1 MAQQRTQLAPIGG
14 RYTLERRIARGG
26 MAEVWLA
33 TDTFLHRDV
42 AVKLLKPHLAN
53 DEDAAERFRREAK
66 ACAGITHPNIVA
78 VYDCLDYQ
86 GQQAVVMQYVKGKSL
101 RDILDRQKRLGPKLT
116 VHIGVSIAA
125 ALAEAHARGIIHRD
139 VKPGNIL
146 VTPQGRV
153 LLADFGIA
161 KESNT
166 SERDLTNDN
175 IMMGTA
181 KYLSPEQVRGKLLD
195 GRADLYSLGL
205 VLYECLAGRV
215 PFLGETDADTALARL
230 QREPTDLGRLRPS
243 LSPQLV
249 KVIHKLIAR
258 QPNDRYS
265 TGTEARAA
273 LTAALTP
280 HVDATTPLVQPPKN
294 GEYVVNDEGE
304 LALTTELPRHT
315 SPAPHQKL
323 TRRDARRNGM
333 RLLAVLASIGILAA
347 TVLTQVGGNDVTV
360 TTQDTT
366 PVAVAAPSIA
376 TIQSIVSF
384 DPNGDDGMENEALV
398 PYLLDGNPETTWST
412 TCYAN
417 QYFGSKEFVGLLV
430 TFSAPATGTL
440 KIGMRNAPW
449 AIEVFATNETP
460 PTSIEAWGPHIAK
473 KFNTKRPGAVFSLTE
488 PAQYVLIALRE
499 AGVSPACSTSNPY
512 QSILAGITFQQS

>member
-1 MAQQRTQLAPIGG
+1 
-14 RYTLERRIARGG
+14 

-161 KESNT
+161 KEANP
-166 SERDLTNDN
+166 SERDLTSDN
-175 IMMGTA
+175 IMI
-181 KYLSPEQVRGKLLD
+181 
-195 GRADLYSLGL
+195 
-205 VLYECLAGRV
+205 YECLAGRV
-215 PFLGETDADTALARL
+215 PFLGESDADTALARL

-258 QPNDRYS
+258 HPDDRFA

-280 HVDATTPLVQPPKN
+280 NVDLTKPIVQPATT
-294 GEYVVNDEGE
+294 GEYVVDDEGE
-304 LALTTELPRHT
+304 LALTTVIARTASSTPQRG
-315 SPAPHQKL
+315 L
-323 TRRDARRNGM
+323 TRRDARRNGI
-333 RLLAVLASIGILAA
+333 RLLAVLASVGILAA
-347 TVLTQVGGNDVTV
+347 TILTQIGNDNETV
-360 TTQDTT
+360 APQETT
-366 PVAVAAPSIA
+366 PVEVAAPTVA
-376 TIQSIVSF
+376 TVQSIVSF
-384 DPNGDDGMENEALV
+384 
-398 PYLLDGNPETTWST
+398 
-412 TCYAN
+412 
-417 QYFGSKEFVGLLV
+417 
-430 TFSAPATGTL
+430 
-440 KIGMRNAPW
+440 
-449 AIEVFATNETP
+449 
-460 PTSIEAWGPHIAK
+460 
-473 KFNTKRPGAVFSLTE
+473 
-488 PAQYVLIALRE
+488 
-499 AGVSPACSTSNPY
+499 
-512 QSILAGITFQQS
+512 

>member
-1 MAQQRTQLAPIGG
+1 MAQQRTHPAPIGG
-14 RYTLERRIARGG
+14 RYALERRIARGG

-33 TDTFLHRDV
+33 TDTFLHREV
-42 AVKLLKPHLAN
+42 AVKLLKPHLAS

-161 KESNT
+161 KEANPT
-166 SERDLTNDN
+166 GRDLTSDN

-181 KYLSPEQVRGKLLD
+181 KYLSPEQVRGKPLD

-215 PFLGETDADTALARL
+215 PFVGESDADTALARL

-249 KVIHKLIAR
+249 KVIHRLIAR
-258 QPNDRYS
+258 HPDDRYA
-265 TGTEARAA
+265 TGTEARTA
-273 LTAALTP
+273 LTAALAP
-280 HVDATTPLVQPPKN
+280 HVDVTAPIVQPATS
-294 GEYVVNDEGE
+294 GEYVVDDQGE
-304 LALTTELPRHT
+304 LALTTVMPRAT
-315 SPAPHQKL
+315 TPAPRGL
-323 TRRDARRNGM
+323 TKRDARRNGL
-333 RLLAVLASIGILAA
+333 RLLAMLASVGVLAA
-347 TVLTQVGGNDVTV
+347 TILMQLGGESEIDVVPETIVEQPV
-360 TTQDTT
+360 T
-366 PVAVAAPSIA
+366 AAPAVIS
-376 TIQSIVSF
+376 SIVSF
-384 DPNGDDGMENEALV
+384 DPNGDDGVENEALV
-398 PYLLDGNPETTWST
+398 PNLIDGNPETLWST

-430 TFSAPATGTL
+430 TLSAPATGTL

-449 AIEVFATNETP
+449 TIEVFAASDQP
-460 PTSIEAWGPHIAK
+460 PADLAAWGPRVSK
-473 KFNTKRPGAVFSLTE
+473 KYNTKRAGAVFALTE
-488 PAQYVLIALRE
+488 PAQYILVALRE
-499 AGVSPACSTSNPY
+499 AGVSPGCSSSNPY
-512 QSILAGITFQQS
+512 QSLLAGITFQQG

>member
-1 MAQQRTQLAPIGG
+1 MAQQRTQPAPIGG
-14 RYTLERRIARGG
+14 RYALERRIARGG

-161 KESNT
+161 KEANP
-166 SERDLTNDN
+166 SERDLTSDN

-181 KYLSPEQVRGKLLD
+181 KYLSPEQVRGKPLD

-215 PFLGETDADTALARL
+215 PFLGESDADTALARL

-249 KVIHKLIAR
+249 KVIHKLIA
-258 QPNDRYS
+258 QP
-265 TGTEARAA
+265 
-273 LTAALTP
+273 
-280 HVDATTPLVQPPKN
+280 ATT
-294 GEYVVNDEGE
+294 GEYVVDDEGE
-304 LALTTELPRHT
+304 LALTTVLPRT
-315 SPAPHQKL
+315 ASSTPQRGL
-323 TRRDARRNGM
+323 TRRDARRNGI
-333 RLLAVLASIGILAA
+333 RLLAVLASVGILAA
-347 TVLTQVGGNDVTV
+347 TVLSQLGGSDEVV
-360 TTQDTT
+360 APQETT
-366 PVAVAAPSIA
+366 PVEVVAPTVVSV
-376 TIQSIVSF
+376 QSVVSF
-384 DPNGDDGMENEALV
+384 DPNGDDGVENEALV
-398 PYLLDGNPETTWST
+398 PNLIDGNPETLWST

-430 TFSAPATGTL
+430 TLTAPATGTL

-460 PTSIEAWGPHIAK
+460 PADIAAWGPRVAK
-473 KFNTKRPGAVFSLTE
+473 KFNTKRAGAVFSLTE

-499 AGVSPACSTSNPY
+499 AGVSPACSSSNPY
-512 QSILAGITFQQS
+512 QSLLAGITFQQS